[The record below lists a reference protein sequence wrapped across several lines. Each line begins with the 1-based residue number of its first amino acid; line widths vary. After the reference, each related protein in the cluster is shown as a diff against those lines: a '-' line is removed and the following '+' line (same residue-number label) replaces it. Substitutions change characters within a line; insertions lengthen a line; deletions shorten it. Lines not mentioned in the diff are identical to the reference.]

1 MTHKAM
7 TAHPESAESLWDLAA
22 PPLIWALHFLLS
34 YVTAAV
40 VCAKLAN
47 GAFEGARIAI
57 GLYTLLALAGLGWLA
72 QRGWRRHR
80 AHRAHASASS
90 AHARDT
96 AEGRHRFL
104 GFALL
109 LLAGLSALAV
119 LYAALAAVLIESC
132 R

>member
-1 MTHKAM
+1 
-7 TAHPESAESLWDLAA
+7 
-22 PPLIWALHFLLS
+22 
-34 YVTAAV
+34 V
-40 VCAKLAN
+40 
-47 GAFEGARIAI
+47 
-57 GLYTLLALAGLGWLA
+57 YTLLAIVGLGLLA

-80 AHRAHASASS
+80 AHRGTPS

-109 LLAGLSALAV
+109 LLAGLSAVAV
-119 LYAALAAVLIESC
+119 LYAALAALLIESC